1 MKQSGVNNKLIT
13 MKKMH
18 LFYLIMLVFV
28 LASCGSSSS
37 EDSEE
42 EYAIEGQTADGFEDG
57 TYCAD
62 VTYYN
67 PNTGTSN
74 DYTLE
79 VEVSSNEVTQINW
92 GNGGWMDEDH
102 FYSQEL
108 DSEGSCSFT
117 SDKEYDYTVKITG
130 KNCGN
135 LDSEDKYSSKNLP
148 KYSYEEATQM
158 LGMTNEEKA
167 DCNIYSEGDV
177 LSENDLFILK
187 SDLISIRQYLNALK
201 GYSYSTDNEQGKI
214 QNTKNEI
221 NEGYVQNIERR
232 SAYGVTSQVVTIK
245 KRGINYTFEVRGS
258 EKCTMG
264 TATFDENATG
274 WQMVYIKQYPDV
286 DHWSGYSMRIIN

>member
-1 MKQSGVNNKLIT
+1 MKNK
-13 MKKMH
+13 H

-79 VEVSSNEVTQINW
+79 VEVSGNEVTQINF
-92 GNGGWMDEDH
+92 GNGGW
-102 FYSQEL
+102 L
-108 DSEGSCSFT
+108 DSDHMSPETLDENGECTIT
-117 SDKEYDYTVKITG
+117 SDKNYEYSIKITG
-130 KNCGN
+130 RDCGYSDN
-135 LDSEDKYSSKNLP
+135 INPETDEDMPRYTFSDCTEMLNMSEEEIEDCLSSYDEDEL
-148 KYSYEEATQM
+148 
-158 LGMTNEEKA
+158 
-167 DCNIYSEGDV
+167 
-177 LSENDLFILK
+177 LSENGFKILEK
-187 SDLISIRQYLNALK
+187 YVNNIRSIHANYNREVAKL
-201 GYSYSTDNEQGKI
+201 QGK
-214 QNTKNEI
+214 QNKLQNEI

>member
-1 MKQSGVNNKLIT
+1 MKNK
-13 MKKMH
+13 H

-79 VEVSSNEVTQINW
+79 VEVSGNEVTQINF
-92 GNGGWMDEDH
+92 GNGGW
-102 FYSQEL
+102 L
-108 DSEGSCSFT
+108 DSDHMSPETLDQNGECTIT
-117 SDKEYDYTVKITG
+117 SDKNYEYSIKITG
-130 KNCGN
+130 RDCGYSDN
-135 LDSEDKYSSKNLP
+135 INPEIDEDMPRYTFSDCTEMLNMSEEEIEDCLSSYDEDEL
-148 KYSYEEATQM
+148 
-158 LGMTNEEKA
+158 
-167 DCNIYSEGDV
+167 
-177 LSENDLFILK
+177 LSENGFKILEK
-187 SDLISIRQYLNALK
+187 YVNNIRSIHANYNREVAKL
-201 GYSYSTDNEQGKI
+201 QGK
-214 QNTKNEI
+214 QNKLQNEI

>member
-1 MKQSGVNNKLIT
+1 
-13 MKKMH
+13 
-18 LFYLIMLVFV
+18 MLVFV

-79 VEVSSNEVTQINW
+79 VEVSGNEVTQINF
-92 GNGGWMDEDH
+92 GNGGW
-102 FYSQEL
+102 L
-108 DSEGSCSFT
+108 DSDHMSPETLDQNGECTIT
-117 SDKEYDYTVKITG
+117 SDKNYEYSIKITG
-130 KNCGN
+130 RDCGYSDN
-135 LDSEDKYSSKNLP
+135 INPEIDEDMPRYTFSDCTEMLNMSEEEIEDCLSSYDEDEL
-148 KYSYEEATQM
+148 
-158 LGMTNEEKA
+158 
-167 DCNIYSEGDV
+167 
-177 LSENDLFILK
+177 LSENGFKILEK
-187 SDLISIRQYLNALK
+187 YVNNIRSIHANYNREVAKL
-201 GYSYSTDNEQGKI
+201 QGK
-214 QNTKNEI
+214 QNKLQNEI